1 MAEELLVEAE
11 QTPVT
16 RKKLLKRAGVGA
28 LALGALP
35 MIGAS
40 PAWAQPRNRCLEGSR
55 DPAGNGTGCSNACTS
70 GQCISACSADGAC
83 YCLIQTNGCC
93 VCVDITDPSYSC
105 TSTCTKNGDCPRGY
119 ACIDAG
125 CCGGA
130 GPGICVKKCTRP
142 AGVAAAASVPPP
154 LGR

>member
-1 MAEELLVEAE
+1 MGDELLTKAE

-55 DPAGNGTGCSNACTS
+55 AGSGTGCVNAC
-70 GQCISACSADGAC
+70 SAGSNDCFSTCSADGAC
-83 YCLIQTNGCC
+83 YCAIQTNGCC
-93 VCVDITDPSYSC
+93 VCIDFSDPSYSC
-105 TSTCTKNGDCPRGY
+105 SSTTCSKNGDCPRGY
-119 ACIDAG
+119 ACIDAA
-125 CCGGA
+125 CCGGT

-142 AGVAAAASVPPP
+142 AGVAAAGSIPP